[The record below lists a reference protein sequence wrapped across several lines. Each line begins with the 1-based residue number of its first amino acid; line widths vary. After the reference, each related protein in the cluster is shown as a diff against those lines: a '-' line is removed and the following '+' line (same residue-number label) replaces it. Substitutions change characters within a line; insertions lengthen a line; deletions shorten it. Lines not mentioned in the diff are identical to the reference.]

1 MDILF
6 ETNLVQNSGLASCAV
21 FEAIAAFC
29 RAKNGESGLPFP
41 FVFLVLPFVFH
52 KRTADDIKTR
62 SGNGT
67 LFKAIKDDPEL
78 IVGLQARME
87 SLYGKTLEALTLAL
101 AAKTVEL
108 DPETGELFS
117 CRKSLPPKALPN
129 LSPGS
134 DILKASKRIGKALA
148 EHSPEEILK
157 LLKVVF

>member
-21 FEAIAAFC
+21 FEAIAAFGK
-29 RAKNGESGLPFP
+29 AKNAESGLPFP
-41 FVFLVLPFVFH
+41 FVFLVLPIVFH
-52 KRTADDIKTR
+52 KRTVDDIKNR
-62 SGNGT
+62 SGSGT

-78 IVGLQARME
+78 VVGLQKRME

-108 DPETGELFS
+108 DPETGELFPR
-117 CRKSLPPKALPN
+117 RKSLPQKALPN
-129 LSPGS
+129 LEHGI
-134 DILKASKRIGKALA
+134 DILKASKRMGKAFA